1 MAFLNKVMIIGN
13 VGKDPVIRKGNNR
26 TTATFSVATSKRYR
40 DANGEQKELTT
51 RHNVV
56 FFGKLAENIEL
67 LGVKKGASLFVEGE
81 LANRSFEDQN
91 GNKRYVT
98 EISGNSFQLLTPR
111 NSAGSGNGDAQDVD
125 FNG

>member
-1 MAFLNKVMIIGN
+1 MAYLNKVMIIGN

-26 TTATFSVATSKRYR
+26 TTASFSVATSKRYR

-51 RHNVV
+51 WHNVV
-56 FFGKLAENIEL
+56 FFGKLAETIEL

-111 NSAGSGNGDAQDVD
+111 NSAGGGNGGAQDVD
-125 FNG
+125 FDG